1 MFHVKHSYN
10 VKSKNTAIAL
20 SQNYY
25 DIADQTLTDKRKN
38 KFLKYLFFILNIT

>member
-1 MFHVKHSYN
+1 MFHVKHSYK

-25 DIADQTLTDKRKN
+25 DIGDQTRTDKKKTN
-38 KFLKYLFFILNIT
+38 F